1 MGSVAVASMPNMF
14 GWLHAVAIR
23 LSANLTVTRSVWFS
37 PSSGVNDQ
45 KTAKWVHVAFDSPN
59 MFDVTVNPAA
69 REENSMANILG
80 RPVRTGSLTST
91 HWLAI
96 LLVLVTGVIHV
107 YSGIVEGRIPVSLA
121 GVGFIAAI
129 VVFLL
134 DYRRSLLYLVGILYT
149 AVQLPLWYV
158 VKAGEFTTLGYID
171 KAVQVVLILL
181 LAYLYYTR
189 KRSGTAAQESVTT

>member
-1 MGSVAVASMPNMF
+1 MYRSGRDQATVQSPRDPVGGSFPLESWV
-14 GWLHAVAIR
+14 G
-23 LSANLTVTRSVWFS
+23 
-37 PSSGVNDQ
+37 DQ
-45 KTAKWVHVAFDSPN
+45 KAAEGVHVSFDSTN

-69 REENSMANILG
+69 PEETSMAQVLG

-96 LLVLVTGVIHV
+96 LLVLVTGVIHI

-171 KAVQVVLILL
+171 KTVQVVLILL
-181 LAYLYYTR
+181 LAYLYYSR
-189 KRSGTAAQESVTT
+189 KRSGTAATDSVTT